1 MEQTSS
7 GLFRWVKCSETDSL
21 IGMKM
26 GRSDMFQP
34 IHVIYDGQCAF
45 CIRSLQLFRALD
57 IKQVFRF
64 YDAHDEWI
72 MDAFPELKDAD
83 FDNAMFAVTENR
95 EVHRGFFAFRRMIW
109 GSPLTWW
116 MIPIFYFPGAVF
128 FGVRIYAW
136 VAKNRLK
143 FGCRSASCALPGP
156 RSSVSDPLHDSSKA
170 EGR

>member
-21 IGMKM
+21 IGMKI

-34 IHVIYDGQCAF
+34 IHVIYDGQSAF

-83 FDNAMFAVTENR
+83 FTMRCLPSRKTGRF
-95 EVHRGFFAFRRMIW
+95 I
-109 GSPLTWW
+109 
-116 MIPIFYFPGAVF
+116 GAS
-128 FGVRIYAW
+128 
-136 VAKNRLK
+136 LH
-143 FGCRSASCALPGP
+143 
-156 RSSVSDPLHDSSKA
+156 SDV
-170 EGR
+170 